1 MNHTGPACTLAAF
14 QFEPSVPSLLDWQ
27 SRSTVPGAAVGV
39 LVGAA
44 DGMMTAGL
52 LAVGAAGPV
61 PAGPASTPRVTSGAA
76 IPTAATAATQAA
88 PTRRTWRPC
97 PPRLPSRSPA
107 RRRTR
112 AAPLG

>member
-27 SRSTVPGAAVGV
+27 SRSTVPSAAVGV

-61 PAGPASTPRVTSGAA
+61 PAGPASTPRVTSAAA
-76 IPTAATAATQAA
+76 IPPAAPAATQAA
-88 PTRRTWRPC
+88 PTR
-97 PPRLPSRSPA
+97 PA
-107 RRRTR
+107 QRRRPR
-112 AAPLG
+112 PVAPHAPSGA